1 MVGAGRVVSEGD
13 GVNTLWFIAK
23 FAPAFSTDAGAF
35 SFLIPGARA
44 SDDRQR
50 RSAKNGGL
58 MRKKYYLLVSDF
70 DQTLSFNDSGL
81 VLAEMLGIPDFQE
94 KVARLSRLNLVQSG
108 AELTYLL
115 RHDPDFRRVREDDLI
130 EVGRQI
136 RLKRNIALLAEF
148 LKDGIEGYRF
158 DFYVV
163 SAAPWLVVHSALQ
176 GLVPPDHII
185 GAHFGFSA
193 ETGEVESIIQVPAG
207 YGKVAAVDSL
217 RVRLGVPSDRV
228 VYVGDGSSDIH
239 VMLHVNR
246 GEGLTIAASEARHIA
261 QIARRTVISDDA
273 LSVLIPILEEIA
285 GFDPAQ
291 IRQVFEDQ
299 GLLIQEWDRVRTDW
313 LTIRDGSSIAAQV
326 DAA

>member
-1 MVGAGRVVSEGD
+1 MRGRFHYKTPVSAD
-13 GVNTLWFIAK
+13 
-23 FAPAFSTDAGAF
+23 
-35 SFLIPGARA
+35 
-44 SDDRQR
+44 SDDRR
-50 RSAKNGGL
+50 KRFATNGGL
-58 MRKKYYLLVSDF
+58 MRKYYLLVSDF

-94 KVARLSRLNLVQSG
+94 KVANLSRLNLVQSG

-115 RHDPDFRRVREDDLI
+115 RHDPDFRRVREDDLV

-148 LKDGIEGYRF
+148 LKDGIDGFRF

-185 GAHFGFSA
+185 GAHFEFSA

-217 RVRLGVPSDRV
+217 RLRLGVPSDRV

-273 LSVLIPILEEIA
+273 LSVLIPILEELC
-285 GFDPAQ
+285 GYDPSQ
-291 IRQVFEDQ
+291 IRLVFEEQ

-313 LTIRDGSSIAAQV
+313 LTIRDGSGLAGTA

>member
-1 MVGAGRVVSEGD
+1 
-13 GVNTLWFIAK
+13 
-23 FAPAFSTDAGAF
+23 
-35 SFLIPGARA
+35 
-44 SDDRQR
+44 
-50 RSAKNGGL
+50 
-58 MRKKYYLLVSDF
+58 MRKYYLLVSDF

-81 VLAEMLGIPDFQE
+81 VLAEMMGIPDFQE
-94 KVARLSRLNLVQSG
+94 RVLNLARLNLVQSG

-115 RHDPDFRRVREDDLI
+115 RHDPDFRRVREEDLI

-136 RLKRNIALLAEF
+136 RLKRNIALLADF
-148 LKDGIEGYRF
+148 LKSGIDGFRF

-176 GLVPPDHII
+176 GIVPPDHII
-185 GAHFGFSA
+185 GGHFEFSS

-217 RVRLGVPSDRV
+217 RLRLGVPSDRI

-246 GEGLTIAASEARHIA
+246 GDGLTIAASEARHIA

-273 LSVLIPILEEIA
+273 LSVLIPVLEEIC
-285 GFDPAQ
+285 GYDQSQ
-291 IRQVFEDQ
+291 IRGVFEEQ

-313 LTIRDGSSIAAQV
+313 LTIREGSALAIDPAA
-326 DAA
+326 